1 MLDVCGLYT
10 EEINARIL
18 RKGREDM
25 GGEGGEGLLRMR
37 WMDGVE
43 EVRLGCRTLIAG
55 WLK

>member
-25 GGEGGEGLLRMR
+25 GGQGGEGLLRMR
-37 WMDGVE
+37 WM
-43 EVRLGCRTLIAG
+43 G
-55 WLK
+55 WRR